1 MIGKALETLNR
12 ADTKSAMQ
20 QFLSFCHCQMWA
32 ERMAE
37 ARPFTSEAA
46 LFVVANGYWAEC
58 NESDCLEAFK
68 AHPRIG
74 DRKAL
79 TEKLAA
85 RVRREQGQ
93 VSAAPEAVID
103 ALAEGNDVYFD
114 RFGYIFIICATGKS
128 AEHMLDQLR
137 QRLGNDPETELRVA
151 AEQQRQ
157 IMTLRMEQFLEESD
171 D

>member
-12 ADTKSAMQ
+12 ADTKSARQ

-85 RVRREQGQ
+85 RVRLEQGQ